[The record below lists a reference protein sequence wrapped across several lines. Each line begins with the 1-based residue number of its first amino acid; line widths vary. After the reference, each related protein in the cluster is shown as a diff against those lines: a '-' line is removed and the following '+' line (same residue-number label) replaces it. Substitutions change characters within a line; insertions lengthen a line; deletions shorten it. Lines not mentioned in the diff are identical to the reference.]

1 MIQFSFLAKQCNSVF
16 PTLPSFYQYRKK
28 KTTKKNNKKN
38 KKHINKNKRCEFFD
52 SSVSVS
58 GRFFVFLAF
67 VCCKIFVTVVIK
79 VLSLCCV
86 ADKWHSVCAEQAIFE
101 DNWINI
107 KESQEIFLMK
117 VQRNI

>member
-16 PTLPSFYQYRKK
+16 PTLLSFYQYRKK
-28 KTTKKNNKKN
+28 KKKKNTNN
-38 KKHINKNKRCEFFD
+38 NKRCELFD

-58 GRFFVFLAF
+58 GRVFVFLSF

-79 VLSLCCV
+79 VLSLCFV

-101 DNWINI
+101 NNWINI
-107 KESQEIFLMK
+107 KESQEIFLVK

>member
-1 MIQFSFLAKQCNSVF
+1 MQQRFPNSPILLPEQKKQK
-16 PTLPSFYQYRKK
+16 QK
-28 KTTKKNNKKN
+28 KT
-38 KKHINKNKRCEFFD
+38 KKHTNKNKRCELFD

-58 GRFFVFLAF
+58 GRFFVFLSF

-86 ADKWHSVCAEQAIFE
+86 ADKWHSVCAEQALFE
-101 DNWINI
+101 NNWINI
-107 KESQEIFLMK
+107 KESQGIFLMK